1 MPKTSRV
8 VVIGGANIDIAGRPH
23 APLVPYDSNLGTVR
37 LSQGGVGRN
46 IAHNLALLGVE
57 TDLVTCFGDDELADV
72 LTRGCMAA
80 GIDIAHSFV
89 VPHAASST
97 YLYVTDETG
106 EMQLAIN
113 DMGILDAMTPE
124 RVEEREEI
132 LHEAAAIVIDA
143 NLPASTIEWVAAHAR
158 VPVFCDPI
166 STAKAP
172 RIAVALE
179 RLHAIKPNR
188 LEAEALSGMRI
199 VDEASLEEAAG
210 TLLAT
215 GLSQAFVSLGSD
227 GVLCASREGTTR
239 LRLLPCRVVNT
250 TGAGDAMMAGI
261 VWGYLHGLD
270 LADAGLAG
278 LAASAIAVESDQ
290 TVNPDMSEEALVERM
305 RQA

>member
-1 MPKTSRV
+1 
-8 VVIGGANIDIAGRPH
+8 
-23 APLVPYDSNLGTVR
+23 
-37 LSQGGVGRN
+37 
-46 IAHNLALLGVE
+46 
-57 TDLVTCFGDDELADV
+57 
-72 LTRGCMAA
+72 MAA

-89 VPHAASST
+89 VPHTASST

-124 RVEEREEI
+124 RVEEREAI
-132 LHEAAAIVIDA
+132 LHVATAIVIDA

-172 RIAVALE
+172 RIAGALE

-188 LEAEALSGMRI
+188 LEAEALSGVRI
-199 VDEASLEEAAG
+199 VDEASLGEAAG
-210 TLLAT
+210 TRLAT